1 MSMALL
7 FPRLLVAQA
16 AGIDSL
22 LGEDWYG
29 LYMNGEKVGWSSSAV
44 KKDDTGDYHVVQ
56 DARFQVNMAGAK
68 QDMHIFTER
77 VYSAEGPLEAIN
89 QEIVDIASTS
99 RFNAKIE
106 GDQLLLA
113 SDVAGT
119 PGQKSFPKPDETLED
134 ALKYSTWVQEK
145 PGIGDEISYTVF
157 EPMLGREVTARS
169 QIIDE
174 EDRLFEGVTTHVYKI
189 KTVIDVMNVDTVTFV
204 TERGTVLEDVV
215 AGMLT
220 MRLEPEKIAKDVS
233 YSNDPIIS
241 NAALIDE
248 PIPNARER
256 DALQLILRGPIK
268 GDHLFN
274 DERQYFRAED
284 DHFVFESK
292 QVTLDDLEPV
302 TVPVDH
308 PDFQEWLESTTFV
321 QSDDPR
327 LQQKAKEIVGDEKNA
342 LKVSEKLCH
351 WVHENVESTYSAR
364 LTNALEVLDSL
375 EGDCTEHSI
384 LFIGLA
390 RAAGLPAREVAGLV
404 YVDGPKPGFYFHQWA
419 KVWVGKWIE
428 VDPTFDQ
435 PIADVSRIKL
445 AEGDLFAQ
453 AKIIP
458 LIGHVQVALVK
469 EQEAAEKTE

>member
-1 MSMALL
+1 D
-7 FPRLLVAQA
+7 
-16 AGIDSL
+16 DS
-22 LGEDWYG
+22 
-29 LYMNGEKVGWSSSAV
+29 
-44 KKDDTGDYHVVQ
+44 GDIHVVQ
-56 DARFQVNMAGAK
+56 DARFQVNMVGTK
-68 QDMHIFTER
+68 QDMHIFTDR
-77 VYSAEGPLEAIN
+77 VYSAEGALKALN
-89 QEIVDIASTS
+89 QEVVDIASTS
-99 RFNAKIE
+99 RFQGKIV
-106 GDQLLLA
+106 GDELVLA

-119 PGQKSFPKPDETLED
+119 AGEKRFPKPDESLED
-134 ALKYSTWVQEK
+134 ALKYSLWVQGAPK
-145 PGIGDEISYTVF
+145 IGDEISYTVF

-174 EDRLFEGVTTHVYKI
+174 EDRLFEGVNTHVYKV
-189 KTVIDVMNVDTVTFV
+189 KTVIDVMNVDTVTYV
-204 TERGTVLEDVV
+204 TEKGTILEDVV

-233 YSNDPIIS
+233 YSNDTIIS

-248 PIPNARER
+248 PIPNPRGR
-256 DALQLILRGPIK
+256 KDLRLILHGPIK

-292 QVTLDDLEPV
+292 QISLDDLEPV
-302 TVPVDH
+302 TVPVQH
-308 PDFQEWLESTTFV
+308 PDFQEWLAPTTFV

-327 LQQKAKEIVGDEKNA
+327 MKAKAQEIIGDEKNA

-351 WVHENVESTYSAR
+351 WVNEHVESTYSAR

-404 YVDGPKPGFYFHQWA
+404 YVEGPKPGFYFHQWA

-469 EQEAAEKTE
+469 DGEGVAQSE